1 MRKLILLALVA
12 GLAASTGVMAEET
25 PPLSD
30 LVEETHR
37 QNGAIRMEQLPFL
50 EKESIELPLPGPIAI
65 PGRPTVMSGD
75 RMSSPLS
82 GLGGGNGGKIEV
94 KTVAKAEAEMK
105 SLIRLLEEGDE

>member
-12 GLAASTGVMAEET
+12 GLAAATGVMAQEE

-37 QNGAIRMEQLPFL
+37 KSGAIRMEQLPFL
-50 EKESIELPLPGPIAI
+50 EKESIELPLPGPIAV
-65 PGRPTVMSGD
+65 PGSANVMNGD
-75 RMSSPLS
+75 RLSSPVN
-82 GLGGGNGGKIEV
+82 GLGGGIGGKIEV

-105 SLIRLLEEGDE
+105 SLIRLLEEGEE